1 MRAFPAVGLIFFI
14 DLSKA
19 EEELL
24 LSRLRSELYF
34 SIIIMDSKITS
45 FDKTFLSFLL
55 RQLIAYDKDRMRITV
70 TKLG

>member
-1 MRAFPAVGLIFFI
+1 
-14 DLSKA
+14 
-19 EEELL
+19 
-24 LSRLRSELYF
+24 
-34 SIIIMDSKITS
+34 MDSKITS